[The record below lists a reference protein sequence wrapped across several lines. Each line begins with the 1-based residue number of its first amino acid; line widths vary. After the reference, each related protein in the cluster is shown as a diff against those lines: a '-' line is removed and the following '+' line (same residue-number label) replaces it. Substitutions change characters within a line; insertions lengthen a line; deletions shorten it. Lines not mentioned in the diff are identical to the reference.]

1 MSLLGFLSGLIGRK
15 KLKSAKIVLLG
26 ASGAGKT
33 TFLKYLETGETVEED
48 PLSTLGIDIRKKP
61 VEIDN
66 WRLTPIDVGGQELY
80 QKSFWNLGMHQ
91 ADAVVYL
98 IDGTIRPVND
108 ADNYE
113 ISLFSF
119 EYMLELLPPIKP
131 ILILINKQDLIELNP
146 ITADEA
152 TEFYPFDKLYG
163 RSVIILPSSAK
174 YGDGVENAIQW
185 LFSKLEETVK

>member
-1 MSLLGFLSGLIGRK
+1 MSLLGFLSGLVGRK
-15 KLKSAKIVLLG
+15 KFKSAKIVLLG

-48 PLSTLGIDIRKKP
+48 PLSTLGIDIRKNP

-66 WRLTPIDVGGQELY
+66 WRLTPIDIGGQELY
-80 QKSFWNLGMHQ
+80 QKSFWNLGMSQ
-91 ADAVVYL
+91 ADAVVYI

-146 ITADEA
+146 LTSDEA
-152 TEFYPFDKLYG
+152 PEYYPFDKLYG
-163 RSVIILPSSAK
+163 RSVIVLPSSAK
-174 YGDGVENAIQW
+174 YGDGIENAIQW
-185 LFSKLEETVK
+185 LFSKLEEVVK